1 MAGTL
6 HIFRRNETPLEYQVN
21 YNLGPASWVQ
31 VMDPAG
37 LDHFLRLNTGL
48 ASDNVEALL
57 TELRDNGHAS
67 EAPVAIAESHLA
79 EMGFAES
86 PSDE

>member
-6 HIFRRNETPLEYQVN
+6 HIFKRNDTPLEYQAN
-21 YNLGPASWVQ
+21 YNLGAASWVQ
-31 VMDPAG
+31 VFPQRQLED
-37 LDHFLRLNTGL
+37 FLRLGSGL
-48 ASDNVEALL
+48 DAVRVADILA
-57 TELRDNGHAS
+57 ELRQTGHS
-67 EAPVAIAESHLA
+67 TEAPVYIAETHLA

>member
-6 HIFRRNETPLEYQVN
+6 HIFRRKETPLEYQVN
-21 YNLGPASWVQ
+21 YNLGAASWVQ
-31 VMDPAG
+31 VFDPDG
-37 LDHFLRLNTGL
+37 LDHFLRLSTGL
-48 ASDNVEALL
+48 ATDSVDAILA
-57 TELRDNGHAS
+57 ELHDKGHTS
-67 EAPVAIAESHLA
+67 EGPVAISESHLP

>member
-6 HIFRRNETPLEYQVN
+6 HIFRRSETPLEYQVN
-21 YNLGPASWVQ
+21 YNVGPASWVQ

-37 LDHFLRLNTGL
+37 LEHFLRLSTGL
-48 ASDNVEALL
+48 ASQDIDEMLA
-57 TELRDNGHAS
+57 ELRDNGRTS
-67 EAPVAIAESHLA
+67 EGPVAISEAHLP

>member
-6 HIFRRNETPLEYQVN
+6 HIFRRSDTPLEYQVN
-21 YNLGPASWVQ
+21 YNVGPASWVQ

-37 LDHFLRLNTGL
+37 LDHFLRLSTGL
-48 ASDNVEALL
+48 PPDSVDAML
-57 TELRDNGHAS
+57 TELRNSGHATQ
-67 EAPVAIAESHLA
+67 APVTIGESHLP

>member
-6 HIFRRNETPLEYQVN
+6 HIFCRNHTPLEYQAN
-21 YNLGPASWVQ
+21 FNLGAASWVQ
-31 VMDPAG
+31 VFDPMG
-37 LDHFLRLNTGL
+37 LEHFLRHSTGL
-48 ASDNVEALL
+48 LADTVDAMLSQ
-57 TELRDNGHAS
+57 LRDKGSTSHG
-67 EAPVAIAESHLA
+67 PVSILQSHLA

>member
-6 HIFRRNETPLEYQVN
+6 HIFRRSETPLEYQVN
-21 YNLGPASWVQ
+21 YNVGAASWVQ

-37 LDHFLRLNTGL
+37 LDHFLRLSTGL
-48 ASDNVEALL
+48 DPDNVDAMLS
-57 TELRDNGHAS
+57 ELRDNGHTS
-67 EAPVAIAESHLA
+67 EAPVAIGESHLA

>member
-6 HIFRRNETPLEYQVN
+6 HIFRRSESPLEYQVN
-21 YNLGPASWVQ
+21 YNVGPASWVQ

-37 LDHFLRLNTGL
+37 LDHFLRLSTGL
-48 ASDNVEALL
+48 APDSVDAMLA
-57 TELRDNGHAS
+57 ELRDNGHTS
-67 EAPVAIAESHLA
+67 EAPVAIGESHLA

>member
-6 HIFRRNETPLEYQVN
+6 HIFRRNDAPLEYQVN
-21 YNLGPASWVQ
+21 YNVGPASWVQ
-31 VMDPAG
+31 VMDPVG
-37 LDHFLRLNTGL
+37 LEHFLRYSTGL
-48 ASDNVEALL
+48 LPEGVDALL
-57 TELRDNGHAS
+57 AELRDKGHTS
-67 EAPVAIAESHLA
+67 EAPVNIGESHLP

>member
-6 HIFRRNETPLEYQVN
+6 HIFKRNEDPLEFQAN
-21 YNLGPASWVQ
+21 YNLGAASWVK
-31 VMDPAG
+31 VFDPVG
-37 LDHFLRLNTGL
+37 LDHFLKGGSGL
-48 ASDNVEALL
+48 TANSIEALL
-57 TELRDNGHAS
+57 ADLSAHGHTS
-67 EAPVAIAESHLA
+67 EAPVNIPESHLA

>member
-6 HIFRRNETPLEYQVN
+6 HIFRRNDTPLEFQAN
-21 YNLGPASWVQ
+21 YNLGAASWVQ
-31 VMDPAG
+31 VFDPAG
-37 LDHFLRLNTGL
+37 LEHFLRLSTGL
-48 ASDNVEALL
+48 LPDRVDAMLA
-57 TELRDNGHAS
+57 ELHDKGNTT
-67 EAPVAIAESHLA
+67 EAPVEIGELHLG

>member
-6 HIFRRNETPLEYQVN
+6 HIFRRSDTPLEYQVN

-31 VMDPAG
+31 VMAPVE
-37 LDHFLRLNTGL
+37 LDHFLRLGTGL
-48 ASDNVEALL
+48 ASDNVDALL
-57 TELRDNGHAS
+57 TELRDNGQAS
-67 EAPVAIAESHLA
+67 EAPVAIPESHLA